1 MFVNLA
7 SESREQL
14 RNLVQTMH
22 LSEADVIAFAIK
34 LLFDEKNPNQASIIS
49 EKPRKRRQPPA

>member
-14 RNLVQTMH
+14 LSLVQTMH
-22 LSEADVIAFAIK
+22 LSESDVVAFAIK
-34 LLFDEKNPNQASIIS
+34 VLFEEKNPNQARIIS
-49 EKPRKRRQPPA
+49 ENQRKR

>member
-14 RNLVQTMH
+14 LSLVQTMH
-22 LSEADVIAFAIK
+22 LSESDVIG
-34 LLFDEKNPNQASIIS
+34 LLPESWS
-49 EKPRKRRQPPA
+49 SRYESL